1 VSLAGT
7 QKSGSGGTL
16 VPGGSPPLV
25 VVYTVT
31 ASGTIVN
38 NTTALVATTAG
49 TTVSGKTT
57 DGKPFDVTIHTES
70 IGILPGQSA
79 TFTGE
84 GTVEGAPGPVTS
96 VDPFLWRAGGR
107 CGPPPVQITS

>member
-1 VSLAGT
+1 M
-7 QKSGSGGTL
+7 SGSSGTL

-25 VVYTVT
+25 VAYTVT

-38 NTTALVATTAG
+38 NTTALVTTTAG
-49 TTVSGKTT
+49 TTVSGTTT

-84 GTVEGAPGPVTS
+84 GTAEGAPGPVTS
-96 VDPFLWRAGGR
+96 VDPFLWGNPGGH
-107 CGPPPVQITS
+107 CGPPPVQIMS